1 MTGITLLLI
10 ALFAAVVFGLVWQR
24 RQGTVRSTGE
34 ASAVVTDQRR
44 LLLEA
49 AGVGPASPEHPRRAT
64 FLQFSADWCGPCAA
78 VRRVVGQ
85 VVADLAGEP
94 EPPVKVEVDID
105 EYPALAKE
113 LGVLSLP
120 TTFIL
125 DADLQQRFRVS
136 GVPAATDLRAALGP
150 LTRPPASNS

>member
-10 ALFAAVVFGLVWQR
+10 ALVAAVVFGLVWQR
-24 RQGTVRSTGE
+24 RQGKVRTTGE
-34 ASAVVTDQRR
+34 TTAVVTGERR
-44 LLLEA
+44 TLLEA
-49 AGVGPASPEHPRRAT
+49 AGVGPGSGHGRQAT
-64 FLQFSADWCGPCAA
+64 VLHFSAEWCGPCAA

-85 VVADLAGEP
+85 VVADLADEP
-94 EPPVKVEVDID
+94 EPPVEVEVDID

-136 GVPAATDLRAALGP
+136 GVPSAADLKAALGP
-150 LTRPPASNS
+150 LTRPPASKS

>member
-10 ALFAAVVFGLVWQR
+10 ALFAALAFGLVWQR
-24 RQGTVRSTGE
+24 RQGKVRTAGE
-34 ASAVVTDQRR
+34 TTAVVTDERR
-44 LLLEA
+44 TLLAA
-49 AGVGPASPEHPRRAT
+49 AGVGSGHGRQAT
-64 FLQFSADWCGPCAA
+64 VLHFSADWCGPCAA

-85 VVADLAGEP
+85 VVADLADEP
-94 EPPVKVEVDID
+94 EPPAEVEVDID

-136 GVPAATDLRAALGP
+136 GVPTAADLKAALGP

>member
-10 ALFAAVVFGLVWQR
+10 ALVAALAFGLVWQR
-24 RQGTVRSTGE
+24 RQGKVRTTGDATAAVTGE
-34 ASAVVTDQRR
+34 RR
-44 LLLEA
+44 RLLEA
-49 AGVGPASPEHPRRAT
+49 AGVGPGHPRQAT
-64 FLQFSADWCGPCAA
+64 VLHFSADWCGPCAA

-94 EPPVKVEVDID
+94 EPPLEVEVDID

-136 GVPAATDLRAALGP
+136 GVPTAGDLRAALGP

>member
-10 ALFAAVVFGLVWQR
+10 ALFAALAFGLVWQR
-24 RQGTVRSTGE
+24 RQGKVRTTGE
-34 ASAVVTDQRR
+34 TTVVVTGERR
-44 LLLEA
+44 TLLEA
-49 AGVGPASPEHPRRAT
+49 AGVGAGSGDGRSAT
-64 FLQFSADWCGPCAA
+64 VLHFSADWCGPCAA

-94 EPPVKVEVDID
+94 EPPVEVEVDID

-136 GVPAATDLRAALGP
+136 GVPSAADLKAALGP

>member
-1 MTGITLLLI
+1 MTGITLLVI
-10 ALFAAVVFGLVWQR
+10 ALFAALAFGLVWQR
-24 RQGTVRSTGE
+24 RQGKVRTTGE
-34 ASAVVTDQRR
+34 TTAVVTDERR
-44 LLLEA
+44 TLLEA
-49 AGVGPASPEHPRRAT
+49 AGVGAGSGHGRSAT
-64 FLQFSADWCGPCAA
+64 VLHFSADWCGPCAA

-94 EPPVKVEVDID
+94 EPPVEVEVDID

-136 GVPAATDLRAALGP
+136 GVPSAADLKAALGP

>member
-10 ALFAAVVFGLVWQR
+10 ALFAALAFGLVWQR
-24 RQGTVRSTGE
+24 RQGKVRTTGE
-34 ASAVVTDQRR
+34 TTAAVTDERR

-49 AGVGPASPEHPRRAT
+49 AGVGSGSGHGRPATVLH
-64 FLQFSADWCGPCAA
+64 FSADWCGPCAA

-85 VVADLAGEP
+85 VVADLTGEP
-94 EPPVKVEVDID
+94 EPPVEVEVDID

-136 GVPAATDLRAALGP
+136 GVPSAADLRAALGP

>member
-1 MTGITLLLI
+1 MTGITLLVI
-10 ALFAAVVFGLVWQR
+10 ALFAALAFGLVWQR
-24 RQGTVRSTGE
+24 RQGKVRTTGE
-34 ASAVVTDQRR
+34 TTAVVTDERR
-44 LLLEA
+44 TLLEA
-49 AGVGPASPEHPRRAT
+49 AGVGPGSGDGRQAT
-64 FLQFSADWCGPCAA
+64 VLHFSADWCGPCAA

-94 EPPVKVEVDID
+94 EPPVEVEVDID

-136 GVPAATDLRAALGP
+136 GVPAAADLRAALGP

>member
-10 ALFAAVVFGLVWQR
+10 ALFAALAFGLVWQR
-24 RQGTVRSTGE
+24 RQGKVRTTGE
-34 ASAVVTDQRR
+34 TTVVVTGERR
-44 LLLEA
+44 TLLEA
-49 AGVGPASPEHPRRAT
+49 AGVGAGSGDGRSAT
-64 FLQFSADWCGPCAA
+64 VLHFSADWCGPCTA

-94 EPPVKVEVDID
+94 EPPVEVEVDID

-136 GVPAATDLRAALGP
+136 GVPSAADLKAALGP

>member
-10 ALFAAVVFGLVWQR
+10 ALVAAVAFGLVWQR
-24 RQGTVRSTGE
+24 RQGTVRGTGE
-34 ASAVVTDQRR
+34 ASAAVTDERRR
-44 LLLEA
+44 LLEE
-49 AGVGPASPEHPRRAT
+49 AGVGPGSTDHPRAAT
-64 FLQFSADWCGPCAA
+64 VLHFSADWCGPCAA

-85 VVADLAGEP
+85 VVADLDGEP
-94 EPPVKVEVDID
+94 EPPVEVEVDID
-105 EYPALAKE
+105 EYPSLAKE

-136 GVPAATDLRAALGP
+136 GVPSAADLRAALGP